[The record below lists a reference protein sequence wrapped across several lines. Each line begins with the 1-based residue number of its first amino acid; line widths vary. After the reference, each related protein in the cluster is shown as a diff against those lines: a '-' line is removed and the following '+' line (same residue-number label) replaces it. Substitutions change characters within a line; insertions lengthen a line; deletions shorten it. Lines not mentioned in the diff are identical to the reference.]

1 MSSDPSVRRDLL
13 NTRLDRRTVL
23 GGSAA
28 AALALAGARNAGAA
42 GLPLP
47 RGAAVLAQDGSS
59 IRIGTLG
66 EAFSINPFQAQE
78 SESYW
83 RSQMLFDAF
92 VRPNPENYS
101 PEPGLAA
108 SWDVEKLTFTFHI
121 QPNAKF
127 HDGTDV
133 TADDVKFTIEG
144 LLAPATGS
152 LNAYRFASI
161 AGAEALTGTAAGG
174 TPAAGTPIGATP
186 AAAGG
191 SATGVSGIEV
201 IDPKTLKITLA
212 KPDSSFL
219 YSCQFVY
226 VVPKAQLQGQDLSR
240 TSTAP
245 FFQKPIGAGAY
256 VFASLD
262 NSTNEFKATANPNFW
277 ETGKP
282 AIQNLTHTVIAD
294 AGTLANALQSG
305 DIDGS
310 VYADPTLK
318 DQLDSL
324 GTLDTI
330 LMPFGSPNGTVF
342 NCRSSNAPFDNA
354 EVRRAVAMA
363 VNVEAYVNDSLLG
376 LGQAGLGP
384 IAQSSW
390 AYDKTIQPI
399 PHDPDGAKA
408 IFQKYNMIGQ
418 TYSIIANQG
427 NTLRADWSIRLQA
440 DLKALDITINFE
452 TPDYPT
458 VVNRVVT
465 THDYQLDSGDFAG
478 ATGDPNDLYDQFHS
492 GGANNVTGYSSPE
505 LDALLEQGRTTL
517 DQEAAKPIWAQVQ
530 QILMRDVPM
539 HWAWYRPFVQA
550 VKKEYTGYTN
560 TNLNEGIFATL
571 PDMTEKASS

>member
-13 NTRLDRRTVL
+13 NARLNRRTVL

-28 AALALAGARNAGAA
+28 AAVALAGAASFS
-42 GLPLP
+42 LP
-47 RGAAVLAQDGSS
+47 RGATVLAQDQTS
-59 IRIGTLG
+59 IIIGTLG

-78 SESYW
+78 AESYF
-83 RSQMLFDAF
+83 RSAMLFDEL

-108 SWDVEKLTFTFHI
+108 SWDIDGLTFTFHI

-161 AGAEALTGTAAGG
+161 AGAAALTGSAAGG
-174 TPAAGTPIGATP
+174 TPAAGTPMGATP
-186 AAAGG
+186 AAGG

-201 IDPKTLKITLA
+201 VDPKTLKITLA
-212 KPDSSFL
+212 QPDSSFL
-219 YSCQFVY
+219 YSCQYVY
-226 VVPKAQLQGQDLSR
+226 VVPKAQLEGQDLSR

-245 FFQKPIGAGAY
+245 FFQKPVGAGAY
-256 VFASLD
+256 VFGSLD

-282 AIQNLTHTVIAD
+282 AIQSMTHTVIAD

-330 LMPFGSPNGTVF
+330 LMPFASPNGTVF
-342 NCRSSNAPFDNA
+342 NCREAPFDNA

-363 VNVEAYVNDSLLG
+363 VDVEAYVNDSLLG

-427 NTLRADWSIRLQA
+427 NTLRADWAIRLQA
-440 DLKALDITINFE
+440 DLKALSVDLNFE

-458 VVNRVVT
+458 VVNRVQN
-465 THDYQLDSGDFAG
+465 THQYQLDSGDFAG

-505 LDALLEQGRTTL
+505 LDQLLEQGRTTL

-550 VKKEYTGYTN
+550 VKKEYSGYTN

>member
-1 MSSDPSVRRDLL
+1 MSRDPSIRRDLL

-28 AALALAGARNAGAA
+28 AAFALAGAAS
-42 GLPLP
+42 LPLP
-47 RGAAVLAQDGSS
+47 RGAAILAQDASS
-59 IRIGTLG
+59 IIIGTLG

-83 RSQMLFDAF
+83 RSQMMFDQF
-92 VRPNPENYS
+92 VRADPTDYS
-101 PEPGLAA
+101 PKPGIAA
-108 SWDVEKLTFTFHI
+108 SWDVQDLVFTFHI

-133 TADDVKFTIEG
+133 TADDIKFTIEG
-144 LLAPATGS
+144 ILAPATGS
-152 LNAYRFASI
+152 LSAYRFASI
-161 AGAEALTGTAAGG
+161 QGAEALTGTPSAGAG
-174 TPAAGTPIGATP
+174 TPAP
-186 AAAGG
+186 ADG
-191 SATGVSGIEV
+191 SASGVSGIEV
-201 IDPKTLKITLA
+201 VDPKTLRIALA
-212 KPDSSFL
+212 RADSSFL
-219 YSCQFVY
+219 YSCQFIY
-226 VVPKAQLQGQDLSR
+226 VVPKAQLQGQDLGR

-245 FFQKPIGAGAY
+245 FFQKPVGAGAY
-256 VFASLD
+256 VFGSLD

-330 LMPFGSPNGTVF
+330 VMPFGAPNGTVF
-342 NCRSSNAPFDNA
+342 NCRNAPFDNA

-363 VNVEAYVNDSLLG
+363 VDVEAYVNDSLLG
-376 LGQAGLGP
+376 LGQVGLGP

-390 AYDKTIQPI
+390 AFDKTLQAI

-440 DLKALDITINFE
+440 DLKTLGVSLNFE

-458 VVNRVVT
+458 VVNRVQT
-465 THDYQLDSGDFAG
+465 THEYQLDAGDFAG

-492 GGANNVTGYSSPE
+492 NGASNVTGYSSPE
-505 LDALLEQGRTTL
+505 LDALLEQGRGTL

-530 QILMRDVPM
+530 QILIRDVPM
-539 HWAWYRPFVQA
+539 HWAWGRPFVQA
-550 VKKEYTGYTN
+550 VKKGYTGYTN
-560 TNLNEGIFATL
+560 TNQNEGIFATL
-571 PDMTEKASS
+571 PDMTENAGG